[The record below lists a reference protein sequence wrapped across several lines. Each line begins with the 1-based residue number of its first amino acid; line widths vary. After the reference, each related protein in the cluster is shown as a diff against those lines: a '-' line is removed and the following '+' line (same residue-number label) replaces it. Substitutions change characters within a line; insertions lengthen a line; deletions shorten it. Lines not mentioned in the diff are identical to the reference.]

1 MKFLCDSTLF
11 DAETGRCWKSTDSFT
26 GYGNGYP
33 EKIVIHNFEDLED
46 KPKLL
51 YLEHIQYAEMH
62 RKYYQR
68 RTRQNNLLSVMFI
81 CRGEMYFHCEEDVLL
96 AEAGDCV
103 LLKPHC
109 RNDFLYLPGK
119 KCAAFEII
127 LNGSGLDGI
136 LQLYRLEQM
145 LWCRIPDRRPF
156 FDLLKRTGKLRSL
169 REPIAHRLAGCALEV
184 IQLLSQA
191 GADRSSQ
198 SSIAQIRDELESR
211 LHEKVNMGEIARK
224 YSLCLP
230 VLNRRFRE
238 AFGTTPYRY
247 WKQFRLKRGAE
258 LLNRGLLIKEAAGM
272 VGYENPKS
280 FSAEFRRFYG
290 ISPQAYRGNSLA

>member
-103 LLKPHC
+103 LLKPQ
-109 RNDFLYLPGK
+109 
-119 KCAAFEII
+119 E
-127 LNGSGLDGI
+127 
-136 LQLYRLEQM
+136 
-145 LWCRIPDRRPF
+145 
-156 FDLLKRTGKLRSL
+156 
-169 REPIAHRLAGCALEV
+169 
-184 IQLLSQA
+184 
-191 GADRSSQ
+191 
-198 SSIAQIRDELESR
+198 
-211 LHEKVNMGEIARK
+211 
-224 YSLCLP
+224 
-230 VLNRRFRE
+230 
-238 AFGTTPYRY
+238 
-247 WKQFRLKRGAE
+247 
-258 LLNRGLLIKEAAGM
+258 
-272 VGYENPKS
+272 
-280 FSAEFRRFYG
+280 
-290 ISPQAYRGNSLA
+290 